1 MIFQAAIS
9 ATLIK
14 SKVGNYLA
22 LNFRRKSEIHFN
34 TIIIMSKSEK
44 THSVVTPHELWLLS
58 GGVDRNQPSGVDP
71 GFKYRNGFLL
81 LAAFYFITHLLFIP
95 QLTLAPFAL
104 LADVRDL
111 SFQMQ
116 MRGFYTLAVALI
128 YAFSYAKD
136 WHFSRVALICA
147 TLPFASLVSDAFNI
161 YSLAAGPMAPVIVLS
176 ILIRLGVIYCLFMN
190 SVRDNI
196 APPLP
201 RSFFK

>member
-1 MIFQAAIS
+1 
-9 ATLIK
+9 
-14 SKVGNYLA
+14 
-22 LNFRRKSEIHFN
+22 
-34 TIIIMSKSEK
+34 MSKPEK

-58 GGVDRNQPSGVDP
+58 GGVDRRQPSGGDP

-81 LAAFYFITHLLFIP
+81 LAAFYFITRLLFIP
-95 QLTLAPFAL
+95 QLTLAPFAFL
-104 LADVRDL
+104 PDMRDL

-147 TLPFASLVSDAFNI
+147 TLSFASLVSDAFNI
-161 YSLAAGPMAPVIVLS
+161 YSLAAGPMAPVIVFS

-190 SVRDNI
+190 SVRDNL

>member
-1 MIFQAAIS
+1 MLKI
-9 ATLIK
+9 
-14 SKVGNYLA
+14 GNYLA
-22 LNFRRKSEIHFN
+22 LNFRGKVQNHFN
-34 TIIIMSKSEK
+34 TIKSMTKPEK

-58 GGVDRNQPSGVDP
+58 GGVDRRQPSGVDP

-81 LAAFYFITHLLFIP
+81 VAAFYFITRLLFFP
-95 QLTLAPFAL
+95 QLTLAPFSFL
-104 LADVRDL
+104 PGLRDL
-111 SFQMQ
+111 SFLMQ

-147 TLPFASLVSDAFNI
+147 SLSLASLVSDAFNI
-161 YSLAAGPMAPVIVLS
+161 YSLAAGPMAPMVVFS

-190 SVRDNI
+190 SVRDNL